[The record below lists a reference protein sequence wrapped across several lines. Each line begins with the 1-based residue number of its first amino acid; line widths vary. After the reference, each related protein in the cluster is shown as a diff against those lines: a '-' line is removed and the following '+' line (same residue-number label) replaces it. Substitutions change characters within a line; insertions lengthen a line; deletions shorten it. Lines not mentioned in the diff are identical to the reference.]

1 MFREC
6 EITKTAF
13 GSDSEVLMRYIN
25 ENLNGT
31 IPLKYNQTE
40 NRIKKTEGKIY
51 DDETI
56 KYYHV
61 KSSNNKLSGGMI
73 AVIVIVPIVVLAII
87 IATIYFVK
95 KRNINKGPSIENL
108 HTIDNNASLEKFKG

>member
-1 MFREC
+1 MFIPC

-13 GSDSEVLMRYIN
+13 GSDSEVLMRYIT
-25 ENLNGT
+25 EKLNGT

-40 NRIKKTEGKIY
+40 NRIKKTVGKIY
-51 DDETI
+51 DDDETI

-61 KSSNNKLSGGMI
+61 KSSNNKLSGGAI

-87 IATIYFVK
+87 ITTIYFVK
-95 KRNINKGPSIENL
+95 TRNINKGQ
-108 HTIDNNASLEKFKG
+108 